1 MILEFCY
8 YADNYN
14 SNYKTQNMAPTTS
27 EYIKKEIIDQLVWDN
42 SVNANEILVS
52 VSDGAVKLRGR
63 VPTYA
68 SKIAAEKNA
77 WSVEGVNRVENLL
90 EVELPPDTARPSDT
104 EITRSIE
111 NKLVW
116 NSEIT
121 SANISIQTTDGI
133 VSLNGTVDSFWQKSL
148 AEDVAH
154 FTRGVVDVVNNLA
167 VSVTKSVIDI
177 DIESDIKSTMKRSGL
192 TGGHDI
198 TVSVANGIVRL
209 SGTVPNH
216 AVKKQA
222 KSIAMYTAGVI
233 DVIDDVVVG

>member
-1 MILEFCY
+1 
-8 YADNYN
+8 
-14 SNYKTQNMAPTTS
+14 MAPTNS

-42 SVNANEILVS
+42 SVNAGEILVS
-52 VSDGAVKLRGR
+52 VNGGVAELRGR

-68 SKIAAEKNA
+68 AKIAAEKNA
-77 WSVEGVNRVENLL
+77 CSVDGVIRVENLL

-116 NSEIT
+116 NSEIN
-121 SANISIQTTDGI
+121 SANINVKTTDGV
-133 VSLNGTVDSFWQKSL
+133 VSLSGSVDSFWQKSL

-154 FTRGVVDVVNNLA
+154 FTKGVVEVINNLA

-177 DIESDIKSTMKRSGL
+177 DIERDIKNTLKRSGL
-192 TGGHDI
+192 TTGHDI
-198 TVSVANGIVRL
+198 TVSVTNGIVRL

-216 AVKKQA
+216 AIKKQA
-222 KSIAMYTAGVI
+222 KNIAIYTAGVI
-233 DVIDDVVVG
+233 DVIDDVAIG